1 MKEIR
6 AIIRP
11 KRLSQ
16 LREALRDISHF
27 PGVTVFRGEGFT
39 APELI
44 DRRSVRAELTD
55 FTDKVL
61 VSVIARDEM
70 VEAITEVIM
79 QECRTSQ
86 LGDGLIW
93 VIPVVSVQRIRD
105 GHWLQASENSAEH
118 PNSENDII

>member
-39 APELI
+39 APELL
-44 DRRSVRAELTD
+44 DRRSLRAELTD

-70 VEAITEVIM
+70 VDTITEVIM
-79 QECRTSQ
+79 RECRTGQ

-93 VIPVVSVQRIRD
+93 VIPVASVQRIRD
-105 GHWLQASENSAEH
+105 GHWLQATEDGIECPSSA
-118 PNSENDII
+118 SDVA

>member
-44 DRRSVRAELTD
+44 DRRSLRAELTD

-70 VEAITEVIM
+70 VETITEVIM
-79 QECRTSQ
+79 KECRSGQ

-93 VIPVVSVQRIRD
+93 VMPIVSVQRIRD
-105 GHWLQASENSAEH
+105 GHWLQANEGGIECPSSQ
-118 PNSENDII
+118 SDTV

>member
-27 PGVTVFRGEGFT
+27 PGVTMFRGEGFT
-39 APELI
+39 APELV
-44 DRRSVRAELTD
+44 DRRNLRAELTD

-70 VEAITEVIM
+70 VDTITEVIM
-79 QECRTSQ
+79 RECRTGQ

-93 VIPVVSVQRIRD
+93 VIPVASVERIRD
-105 GHWLQASENSAEH
+105 GHWLQANENGVECPSSES
-118 PNSENDII
+118 DVV

>member
-39 APELI
+39 APELS
-44 DRRSVRAELTD
+44 DRRSLRAELTD

-70 VEAITEVIM
+70 VETITEVIM
-79 QECRTSQ
+79 NECRTSQ

-93 VIPVVSVQRIRD
+93 VMPIVSVQRIRD
-105 GHWLQASENSAEH
+105 GHWLQANEGGIECPSSQ
-118 PNSENDII
+118 SDTV

>member
-27 PGVTVFRGEGFT
+27 PGVTIFRGEGFT
-39 APELI
+39 APESV
-44 DRRSVRAELTD
+44 DRRSLRAELTD

-70 VEAITEVIM
+70 VDAITEAIM
-79 QECRTSQ
+79 RECRTSQ
-86 LGDGLIW
+86 IGDGLIW
-93 VIPVVSVQRIRD
+93 VLPVVSVQRIRD
-105 GHWLQASENSAEH
+105 GHWLQANEH
-118 PNSENDII
+118 GMECVSPHSDIV

>member
-39 APELI
+39 APELT
-44 DRRSVRAELTD
+44 DRRSLRAELTD

-70 VEAITEVIM
+70 VDTITEVIM
-79 QECRTSQ
+79 RECRTSQ

-93 VIPVVSVQRIRD
+93 VMPLVSVQRIRD
-105 GHWLQASENSAEH
+105 GHWLQANEDGTEH
-118 PNSENDII
+118 PTSQNDVV

>member
-44 DRRSVRAELTD
+44 DRRSLRAELTD

-70 VEAITEVIM
+70 VETITEVIM
-79 QECRTSQ
+79 KECRSGQ

-93 VIPVVSVQRIRD
+93 VMPVVSVQRIRD
-105 GHWLQASENSAEH
+105 GHWLQANEGGIECPSSQ
-118 PNSENDII
+118 SDTV

>member
-39 APELI
+39 APESI
-44 DRRSVRAELTD
+44 DRRSLRAELTD

-70 VEAITEVIM
+70 VDTITEVIM
-79 QECRTSQ
+79 RECRTSQ
-86 LGDGLIW
+86 IGDGLIW
-93 VIPVVSVQRIRD
+93 VMPVISVQRIRD
-105 GHWLQASENSAEH
+105 GHWLQANETGMECVPSHS
-118 PNSENDII
+118 DTV

>member
-39 APELI
+39 APESV
-44 DRRSVRAELTD
+44 DRRSLRAELTD

-70 VEAITEVIM
+70 VDSITKVIM
-79 QECRTSQ
+79 NECRTSQ

-93 VIPVVSVQRIRD
+93 VMPIVSVQRIRD
-105 GHWLQASENSAEH
+105 GHWLQANEGGIECAPSQS
-118 PNSENDII
+118 DTV

>member
-6 AIIRP
+6 AVIRP

-39 APELI
+39 APESA
-44 DRRSVRAELTD
+44 DRSSLRAELTD

-70 VEAITEVIM
+70 VDTITQVIM
-79 QECRTSQ
+79 DECRTSQ
-86 LGDGLIW
+86 MGDGLIW
-93 VIPVVSVQRIRD
+93 VMPVVSVQRIRD
-105 GHWLQASENSAEH
+105 GHWLQASDNGIECLS
-118 PNSENDII
+118 PQSDTV

>member
-39 APELI
+39 APESI
-44 DRRSVRAELTD
+44 DRRSLRAELTD
-55 FTDKVL
+55 FTDKIL

-70 VEAITEVIM
+70 VDTITEVIM
-79 QECRTSQ
+79 RECRTSQ
-86 LGDGLIW
+86 IGDGLIW
-93 VIPVVSVQRIRD
+93 VMPVISVQRIRD
-105 GHWLQASENSAEH
+105 GHWLQANETGIECVSTHS
-118 PNSENDII
+118 DTV

>member
-39 APELI
+39 APESI
-44 DRRSVRAELTD
+44 DRRSLRAELTD

-70 VEAITEVIM
+70 VETITEVIM
-79 QECRTSQ
+79 RECRTSQ
-86 LGDGLIW
+86 IGDGLIW
-93 VIPVVSVQRIRD
+93 VMPVISVQRIRD
-105 GHWLQASENSAEH
+105 GHWLQANETGMECVPSHS
-118 PNSENDII
+118 DTV

>member
-39 APELI
+39 APESV
-44 DRRSVRAELTD
+44 DRRSLRAELTD
-55 FTDKVL
+55 FTEKVM

-70 VEAITEVIM
+70 VATITEVIM

-93 VIPVVSVQRIRD
+93 VMPIVSVQRIRD
-105 GHWLQASENSAEH
+105 GHWLQANEGGMECPSSQ
-118 PNSENDII
+118 SDTV

>member
-39 APELI
+39 APESV
-44 DRRSVRAELTD
+44 DRRSLRAELTD

-70 VEAITEVIM
+70 VDSITKVIM
-79 QECRTSQ
+79 NECRTSQ

-93 VIPVVSVQRIRD
+93 VMPIVSVQRIRD
-105 GHWLQASENSAEH
+105 GHWLQANEGGIECPSSQ
-118 PNSENDII
+118 SDTV

>member
-6 AIIRP
+6 AVIRP

-39 APELI
+39 APESA
-44 DRRSVRAELTD
+44 DRSSLRAELTD

-70 VEAITEVIM
+70 VDVITKVIM
-79 QECRTSQ
+79 DECRTSQ
-86 LGDGLIW
+86 IGDGLIW
-93 VIPVVSVQRIRD
+93 VMPIVSVQRIRD
-105 GHWLQASENSAEH
+105 GHWLQASENGIECLS
-118 PNSENDII
+118 PQSDTV

>member
-39 APELI
+39 APESA
-44 DRRSVRAELTD
+44 DRSSLRAELTD

-70 VEAITEVIM
+70 VDTITQVIM
-79 QECRTSQ
+79 DECRTSQ
-86 LGDGLIW
+86 IGDGLIW
-93 VIPVVSVQRIRD
+93 VMTVVSVQRIRD
-105 GHWLQASENSAEH
+105 GHWLQASENGIECLS
-118 PNSENDII
+118 PQSDTV